1 MFLPPRNSNAPMAE
15 RRGTAAAGRG
25 RAAAGVLLAAAL
37 LIAVA
42 VGVHVR
48 AGARRA
54 ELAELSK
61 LARYDRWGIPVDEAV
76 DNSPDDAGAE
86 GDKRAARR
94 TATDKMMLKT
104 VQELEGKMDSL
115 AKRVSRLD
123 AARESKKSP
132 VEREVVKVV
141 HEHNDAELSA
151 LKAIESGIKTL
162 IAGNAGA
169 HAPAPATHERRAKAP
184 ARASEREREQQR
196 EEERAESKA
205 EEIKDVEKRTMEAV
219 KNAMAQQR
227 EIDMR
232 EAAAET
238 ERRQAARRAAAAAA
252 ARPTREEHAR
262 EAPSREDREQAHSRR
277 RQGLHH
283 GEEREPQAKGRWGR
297 RDGEQFDAILAKRP
311 RASHEGGL
319 VGRHGDV
326 EGATDRKV
334 NDGQVSTAVTS
345 GSSLSA
351 KTGDIRDSVLRLEK
365 SEDDLEGQERHA
377 LNELPEISND
387 EAHAEQSVASTM
399 QTLQIAKDRLVLARR
414 AVENDSYNTGPQQA
428 QEDRQTLVVAK
439 RTEQMVSDKLKV
451 DLHALAQAKLDAK
464 RGPILAKALHE
475 VRAELRTAKD
485 KLKVWDQ
492 VQEAQSLE
500 DSKDFAAR

>member
-1 MFLPPRNSNAPMAE
+1 MAE
-15 RRGTAAAGRG
+15 RRGT
-25 RAAAGVLLAAAL
+25 AAAGVLLAAAL

-76 DNSPDDAGAE
+76 DNSPNDAGAE

-104 VQELEGKMDSL
+104 VHELEGKMDSL

-169 HAPAPATHERRAKAP
+169 HAPAPATHERRAEAP

-252 ARPTREEHAR
+252 AAAGPTREEHAR
-262 EAPSREDREQAHSRR
+262 EAPSREDRAQAHSRR
-277 RQGLHH
+277 HQRLH

>member
-1 MFLPPRNSNAPMAE
+1 MAE
-15 RRGTAAAGRG
+15 RRGTAAAG
-25 RAAAGVLLAAAL
+25 ALLASAL
-37 LIAVA
+37 FIAVA

-48 AGARRA
+48 TGARRA

-61 LARYDRWGIPVDEAV
+61 LARYDRWGIPIDEAV
-76 DNSPDDAGAE
+76 DNSPDDAGAD

-104 VQELEGKMDSL
+104 VQELEGKMDTL

-123 AARESKKSP
+123 AVRESTKRP

-151 LKAIESGIKTL
+151 LKAIESGIKKL
-162 IAGNAGA
+162 IAGNVGA
-169 HAPAPATHERRAKAP
+169 HAPAPATHERRAMAR
-184 ARASEREREQQR
+184 ARASEREREQER
-196 EEERAESKA
+196 KEERAESKA
-205 EEIKDVEKRTMEAV
+205 EENKDVEKRTMEAV

-238 ERRQAARRAAAAAA
+238 ERRKAAGRAAAAAA
-252 ARPTREEHAR
+252 AVAGHTGEEHAR
-262 EAPSREDREQAHSRR
+262 EAPSREDRAQARSHK

-297 RDGEQFDAILAKRP
+297 RDGEQFDAILEKPP
-311 RASHEGGL
+311 RASDEGDV
-319 VGRHGDV
+319 VGRHGDE
-326 EGATDRKV
+326 EGVTDRKV
-334 NDGQVSTAVTS
+334 DDGQFSTAVTS

-351 KTGDIRDSVLRLEK
+351 KTGDIRDVVLRLEK

-475 VRAELRTAKD
+475 VRAELRKDKD